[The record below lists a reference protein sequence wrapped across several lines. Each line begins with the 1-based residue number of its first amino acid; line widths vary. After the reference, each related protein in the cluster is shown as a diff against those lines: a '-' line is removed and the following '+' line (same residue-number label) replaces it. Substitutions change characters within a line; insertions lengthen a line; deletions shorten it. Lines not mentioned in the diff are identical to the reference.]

1 MEIAFDRVR
10 YGWEYQ
16 GNSGRLVI
24 TPLTDRA
31 YVTLTQA
38 LKLCMGAAPSGPA
51 GMIPVITTCCIS
63 YVISKGTGKTE
74 TSKDLGKSLGLAVY
88 VFNCSEQMDYKTMA
102 EIFKGLAMSGVWAC
116 FDEFNR
122 IAREVIDYPRS
133 PLPPQPFPAC
143 FLFFLNIFIKQ

>member
-1 MEIAFDRVR
+1 MVR

-51 GMIPVITTCCIS
+51 GKNIKRS
-63 YVISKGTGKTE
+63 RNKSKNRKIN
-74 TSKDLGKSLGLAVY
+74 SKIERK
-88 VFNCSEQMDYKTMA
+88 
-102 EIFKGLAMSGVWAC
+102 
-116 FDEFNR
+116 R
-122 IAREVIDYPRS
+122 
-133 PLPPQPFPAC
+133 
-143 FLFFLNIFIKQ
+143 